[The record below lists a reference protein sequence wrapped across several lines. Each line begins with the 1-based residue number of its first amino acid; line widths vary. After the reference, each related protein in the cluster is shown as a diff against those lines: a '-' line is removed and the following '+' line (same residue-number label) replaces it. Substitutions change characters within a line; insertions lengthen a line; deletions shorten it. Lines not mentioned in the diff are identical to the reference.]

1 MKNNWFRDMM
11 NSADMCIG
19 GYISDD
25 KVKDFLDNMDVFDK
39 NTINQEDIVRKID
52 NMIIAHEGAIEALLE
67 LKEEIEYGN

>member
-1 MKNNWFRDMM
+1 MTNNWFRDMM

-25 KVKDFLDNMDVFDK
+25 KVKDFLDNIDVSDK
-39 NTINQEDIVRKID
+39 NTINQEDIVQKID

>member
-1 MKNNWFRDMM
+1 MTNNWFREMM

-25 KVKDFLDNMDVFDK
+25 KIKDFLNDISDE
-39 NTINQEDIVRKID
+39 NTIRPKDIVQKID
-52 NMIIAHEGAIEALLE
+52 NMIIAHEGAIEALIE

>member
-1 MKNNWFRDMM
+1 MTNNWFRDMM

-39 NTINQEDIVRKID
+39 NTINQEDIVQKID

>member
-1 MKNNWFRDMM
+1 MTNNWFREMM

-25 KVKDFLDNMDVFDK
+25 KIKDFLNNIDISDE
-39 NTINQEDIVRKID
+39 NTIHQKDIVQKID
-52 NMIIAHEGAIEALLE
+52 NMIIAHEGAIEALLN